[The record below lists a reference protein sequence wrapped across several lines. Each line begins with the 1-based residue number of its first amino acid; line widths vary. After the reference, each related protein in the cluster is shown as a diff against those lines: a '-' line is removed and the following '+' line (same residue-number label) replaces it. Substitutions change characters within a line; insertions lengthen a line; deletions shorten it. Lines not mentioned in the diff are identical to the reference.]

1 MTETEQFN
9 YFEFKHIDGDTST
22 THTLTS
28 MYVTDVIDQ
37 FVCFLLGC
45 GHYNKSIYEHMS
57 SISEQYFDL
66 EEKRNNELLKTF
78 NLPKPNLDLDL
89 E

>member
-45 GHYNKSIYEHMS
+45 GHYNKAIYENMY